1 MKSNYIIGTAG
12 HIDHGKTTL
21 IKALT
26 GKETDKLKE
35 EKERGISIN
44 LGFTYMD
51 LKSGDRAGIIDVPGH
66 ENFIKNMMAGVVGID
81 IILLVVAAD
90 DGVMPQTIEHAQIL
104 HYMGVDNAI
113 IVITKK
119 NLVDED
125 DLELVKEDIKIS
137 FEDTL
142 LEDAP
147 IIAVDSVSGENIDK
161 LKDLIEEKIYST
173 EKKEDDKS
181 MRMNIDRSFTLKG
194 IGTIITG
201 TLTEGEIYKDREYM
215 VYPKE
220 AIVKVRSIENHDKP
234 IDIAHKGQR
243 IALNLTNIS
252 SNEIQRGDIIAEKNS
267 LIKVKNVQTLLNL
280 SKFEDVELR
289 HWSRVRFFHGTK
301 EILARAVPLDR
312 KEIKSKDTALCE
324 FRLEEEIYVKRGDKF
339 VIRSYSPL
347 MTIGG
352 GEIIDTNEENHTINS
367 TSYVSYLENK
377 ENYSEIDEILD
388 YLLEFRNFDQI
399 FSHMGIEDKI
409 LKDYLEKIEEN
420 NEIDKIGDMYISR
433 KSLNSWAN
441 DLENFLK
448 TYHENHPLE
457 EGIPREELRQK
468 VKINLD
474 SKNFEIMLKNKVI
487 TKKIMLQKGLVKN
500 KSFAISLDQDQKKID
515 EIMKKIKD
523 NEPKILKESDIIGK
537 KEDREILTYLC
548 KKDLKKI
555 DEFYLRKEYLDKLIE
570 MAKTFMEKNDKM
582 QVSEF
587 RDLSELSRKQ
597 AVAVLEY
604 MDKKNISKR
613 IDDYRVLI

>member
-21 IKALT
+21 IRALT
-26 GKETDKLKE
+26 GKETDNLKE

-51 LKSGDRAGIIDVPGH
+51 LKSGDMAGIIDVPGH

-81 IILLVVAAD
+81 IILLVVAAN

-161 LKDLIEEKIYST
+161 LKDLIEEKIYAS

-194 IGTIITG
+194 IGSIITG

-367 TSYVSYLENK
+367 TSYVSYLKNK

-388 YLLEFRNFDQI
+388 YLVEFRNFDQI

-515 EIMKKIKD
+515 EIIKKIKN
-523 NEPKILKESDIIGK
+523 NEPKILKEADIIDK

-548 KKDLKKI
+548 KKDLRKI

-570 MAKTFMEKNDKM
+570 MAKTFMEKNGKM

>member
-21 IKALT
+21 IRALT

-388 YLLEFRNFDQI
+388 YLQEFRNFDQI
-399 FSHMGIEDKI
+399 FSHMGIEDKT
-409 LKDYLEKIEEN
+409 LREYLEKIEEN

-433 KSLNSWAN
+433 KSLSSWAN

-487 TKKIMLQKGLVKN
+487 TKKVMLQKGLVKN

-515 EIMKKIKD
+515 VIMKKIKD
-523 NEPKILKESDIIGK
+523 NEPKILKEADIIDK
-537 KEDREILTYLC
+537 KEDRNILSYLC
-548 KKDLKKI
+548 KKDLRKI
-555 DEFYLRKEYLDKLIE
+555 DEFYLRNEYLDKLIE
-570 MAKTFMEKNDKM
+570 MAKTFMEKNGKM

-597 AVAVLEY
+597 AVAILEY

-613 IDDYRVLI
+613 IDDYRFLV

>member
-147 IIAVDSVSGENIDK
+147 IIAVDSVSGENIEK
-161 LKDLIEEKIYST
+161 LKDLIEEKIYAS

-194 IGTIITG
+194 IGSIITG

-324 FRLEEEIYVKRGDKF
+324 FRLEEEIYVKRWDKF

-367 TSYVSYLENK
+367 TSYVSYLKNK

-441 DLENFLK
+441 DLENFLR

-523 NEPKILKESDIIGK
+523 NEPKILKEADIIDK

-548 KKDLKKI
+548 KKDLRKI

-570 MAKTFMEKNDKM
+570 MAKTFMKKNGKM
-582 QVSEF
+582 EVSEF

>member
-161 LKDLIEEKIYST
+161 LKDLIEEKIYAS
-173 EKKEDDKS
+173 EKREDDKS

-201 TLTEGEIYKDREYM
+201 TLTEGKIYKDREYM

-220 AIVKVRSIENHDKP
+220 VIVKVRSIENHDKP

-367 TSYVSYLENK
+367 TSYVSYLKNK

-388 YLLEFRNFDQI
+388 YLVEFRNFDQI

-441 DLENFLK
+441 DLENFLR

-523 NEPKILKESDIIGK
+523 NEPKILKETDIIDK

-548 KKDLKKI
+548 KKDLRKI

-570 MAKTFMEKNDKM
+570 MAKTFMEKNGKM

>member
-21 IKALT
+21 IRALT

-161 LKDLIEEKIYST
+161 LKDLIEEKIYAS

-194 IGTIITG
+194 IGSIITG
-201 TLTEGEIYKDREYM
+201 TLTEGEIFKDREYM
-215 VYPKE
+215 IYPKE

-367 TSYVSYLENK
+367 TSYVSYLKNK

-388 YLLEFRNFDQI
+388 YLVEFRNFDQI
-399 FSHMGIEDKI
+399 FSHMGIEDKT
-409 LKDYLEKIEEN
+409 LREYLEKIEEN
-420 NEIDKIGDMYISR
+420 NEIDKIGDVYISR

-441 DLENFLK
+441 DLENFLN

-474 SKNFEIMLKNKVI
+474 SKNFETMLKNKVI
-487 TKKIMLQKGLVKN
+487 TKKIILQKGLVKN

-523 NEPKILKESDIIGK
+523 NEPKILKETDIIDK

-548 KKDLKKI
+548 KKDLRKI

-570 MAKTFMEKNDKM
+570 MAKTFMEKNGKM
-582 QVSEF
+582 EVSEF

>member
-81 IILLVVAAD
+81 IILLVMAAD

-161 LKDLIEEKIYST
+161 LKDLIEEKIYAS

-194 IGTIITG
+194 IGSIITG

-312 KEIKSKDTALCE
+312 KEIKSRDTALCE

-367 TSYVSYLENK
+367 TSYVSYLKNK

-388 YLLEFRNFDQI
+388 YLQEFRNFDQI
-399 FSHMGIEDKI
+399 FSHMGIEDKN
-409 LKDYLEKIEEN
+409 LREYLEKIEEN

-433 KSLNSWAN
+433 KSLNSWAD

-523 NEPKILKESDIIGK
+523 NEPKILKEADIIDK
-537 KEDREILTYLC
+537 KEDRDILSYLC

-570 MAKTFMEKNDKM
+570 MAKTFMEKNGKM

>member
-1 MKSNYIIGTAG
+1 MKNNYIIGTAG

-21 IKALT
+21 IRALT

-194 IGTIITG
+194 IGSIITG

-409 LKDYLEKIEEN
+409 LRDYLEKIEKN

-433 KSLNSWAN
+433 KSLSSWAN

-487 TKKIMLQKGLVKN
+487 TKKVMLQKGLVKN

-523 NEPKILKESDIIGK
+523 NEPKILKEADIIDK
-537 KEDREILTYLC
+537 KEDRDILTYLC
-548 KKDLKKI
+548 KKDLRKI

-570 MAKTFMEKNDKM
+570 MAKTFMEKNGKM
-582 QVSEF
+582 EVSEF

>member
-194 IGTIITG
+194 IGSIITG

-367 TSYVSYLENK
+367 TSYVSYLKNK

-388 YLLEFRNFDQI
+388 YLVEFRNFDQI

-441 DLENFLK
+441 DFENFLR

-523 NEPKILKESDIIGK
+523 NEPKILKEADIIDK

-548 KKDLKKI
+548 KKDLSKI
-555 DEFYLRKEYLDKLIE
+555 DEFYLRKEYLDKLIK
-570 MAKTFMEKNDKM
+570 MAKTFMEKNGKM

>member
-119 NLVDED
+119 NLVAED

-301 EILARAVPLDR
+301 ETLARAVPLDR
-312 KEIKSKDTALCE
+312 KEIKSRDTALCE

-367 TSYVSYLENK
+367 TSYVSYLKNK

-523 NEPKILKESDIIGK
+523 NEPKILKEADIIDK

-570 MAKTFMEKNDKM
+570 MAQTFMEKNGKM

>member
-194 IGTIITG
+194 IGSIITG

-312 KEIKSKDTALCE
+312 KEIKSRDTALCE

-367 TSYVSYLENK
+367 TSYVSYLKNK

-388 YLLEFRNFDQI
+388 YLQEFRNFDQI
-399 FSHMGIEDKI
+399 FSHMGIEDKN
-409 LKDYLEKIEEN
+409 LREYLEKIEEN

-433 KSLNSWAN
+433 KSLNSWAD

-523 NEPKILKESDIIGK
+523 NEPKILKEADIIDK
-537 KEDREILTYLC
+537 KEDRDILSYLC
-548 KKDLKKI
+548 KKDLRKI
-555 DEFYLRKEYLDKLIE
+555 EDFYLRKEYLDKLIE
-570 MAKTFMEKNDKM
+570 MAKTFMEKNGKIE
-582 QVSEF
+582 VSEF

>member
-21 IKALT
+21 IRALT

-161 LKDLIEEKIYST
+161 LKDLIEEKIYAS

-194 IGTIITG
+194 IGSIITG

-312 KEIKSKDTALCE
+312 KEIKSRDTALCE

-367 TSYVSYLENK
+367 TSYVSYLKNK

-388 YLLEFRNFDQI
+388 YLVEFRNFDQI

-523 NEPKILKESDIIGK
+523 NEPKILKEADIIDK
-537 KEDREILTYLC
+537 KEDRDILSYLC
-548 KKDLKKI
+548 KKDLSKI

-570 MAKTFMEKNDKM
+570 MAKTFMEKNGKM

>member
-161 LKDLIEEKIYST
+161 LKDLIEEKIYAS

-194 IGTIITG
+194 IGSIITG

-220 AIVKVRSIENHDKP
+220 VIVKVRSIENHDKP

-352 GEIIDTNEENHTINS
+352 GEIIDTSEENHTINS
-367 TSYVSYLENK
+367 TSYVSYLKNK

-388 YLLEFRNFDQI
+388 YLVEFRNFDQI

-409 LKDYLEKIEEN
+409 LKDYLGKIEEN

-523 NEPKILKESDIIGK
+523 NEPKILKEADIIDK

-548 KKDLKKI
+548 KKDLSKI

-570 MAKTFMEKNDKM
+570 MAKTFMEKNGKM

-613 IDDYRVLI
+613 IDDYRVLV

>member
-161 LKDLIEEKIYST
+161 LKDLIEEKIYAS

-194 IGTIITG
+194 IGSIITG
-201 TLTEGEIYKDREYM
+201 TLTEGEIFKDREYM
-215 VYPKE
+215 IYPKE

-367 TSYVSYLENK
+367 TSYVSYLKNK

-441 DLENFLK
+441 DFENFLR

-523 NEPKILKESDIIGK
+523 NEPKILKEADIIDK

-548 KKDLKKI
+548 KKDLSKI
-555 DEFYLRKEYLDKLIE
+555 DEFYLRKEYLDKLIK
-570 MAKTFMEKNDKM
+570 MAKTFMEKNGKM

>member
-21 IKALT
+21 IRALT

-201 TLTEGEIYKDREYM
+201 TLTEGEIYC
-215 VYPKE
+215 
-220 AIVKVRSIENHDKP
+220 
-234 IDIAHKGQR
+234 Q
-243 IALNLTNIS
+243 
-252 SNEIQRGDIIAEKNS
+252 
-267 LIKVKNVQTLLNL
+267 
-280 SKFEDVELR
+280 SKIHR
-289 HWSRVRFFHGTK
+289 KSRQANR
-301 EILARAVPLDR
+301 
-312 KEIKSKDTALCE
+312 
-324 FRLEEEIYVKRGDKF
+324 
-339 VIRSYSPL
+339 YSPQ
-347 MTIGG
+347 GPK
-352 GEIIDTNEENHTINS
+352 NRPK
-367 TSYVSYLENK
+367 SYKYFFK
-377 ENYSEIDEILD
+377 
-388 YLLEFRNFDQI
+388 
-399 FSHMGIEDKI
+399 
-409 LKDYLEKIEEN
+409 
-420 NEIDKIGDMYISR
+420 
-433 KSLNSWAN
+433 
-441 DLENFLK
+441 
-448 TYHENHPLE
+448 
-457 EGIPREELRQK
+457 
-468 VKINLD
+468 
-474 SKNFEIMLKNKVI
+474 
-487 TKKIMLQKGLVKN
+487 
-500 KSFAISLDQDQKKID
+500 
-515 EIMKKIKD
+515 
-523 NEPKILKESDIIGK
+523 
-537 KEDREILTYLC
+537 
-548 KKDLKKI
+548 
-555 DEFYLRKEYLDKLIE
+555 
-570 MAKTFMEKNDKM
+570 
-582 QVSEF
+582 
-587 RDLSELSRKQ
+587 
-597 AVAVLEY
+597 
-604 MDKKNISKR
+604 
-613 IDDYRVLI
+613 

>member
-161 LKDLIEEKIYST
+161 LKDLIEEKIYAS

-194 IGTIITG
+194 IGSIITG

-220 AIVKVRSIENHDKP
+220 AIVKVRSIENHDTP

-280 SKFEDVELR
+280 SKFEDIELR
-289 HWSRVRFFHGTK
+289 HWTRVRFFHGTK

-312 KEIKSKDTALCE
+312 KEIKSRDTALCE

-367 TSYVSYLENK
+367 TSYVSYLKNK

-388 YLLEFRNFDQI
+388 YLVEFRNFDQI

-409 LKDYLEKIEEN
+409 LRDYLEKIEEN

-515 EIMKKIKD
+515 EIIKKIKN
-523 NEPKILKESDIIGK
+523 NEPKILKEADIIDK

-548 KKDLKKI
+548 KKDLRKI

-570 MAKTFMEKNDKM
+570 MAKTFMEKNGKM
-582 QVSEF
+582 EVSEF

>member
-161 LKDLIEEKIYST
+161 LKDLIEEKIYAS

-194 IGTIITG
+194 IGSIITG

-312 KEIKSKDTALCE
+312 KEIKSRDTALCE

-367 TSYVSYLENK
+367 TSYVSYLKNK

-388 YLLEFRNFDQI
+388 YLVEFRNFDQI

-570 MAKTFMEKNDKM
+570 MAKTFMEKNGKM